1 MRFKK
6 NKMKNKSKLVL
17 LFKIFTIFNQN
28 ISNSSKILG

>member
-28 ISNSSKILG
+28 ISNYSKILG